1 MALKER
7 IIEMLKAGVAPSYV
21 ADAVGCDPSY
31 VSQIKADPE
40 TAAAIADAQ
49 LENIEEDIA
58 HDDLLASA
66 ELKALRAI
74 EQRLGHANFA
84 QALAAYKI
92 LNAAT
97 RRNTKN
103 IANGANTTN
112 IGVQVNLTLPAT
124 SLPNYVRNA
133 NNEIIE
139 VEGKAMIT
147 ANVSHIDAMLKQ
159 RADKKLENSARL
171 PDIQKAANMLDN
183 LHQPAKVQSVQRA
196 APRIPASLLTP
207 DML

>member
-7 IIEMLKAGVAPSYV
+7 IIEMLKAGVSPTHV
-21 ADAVGCDPSY
+21 AEAVGCDISY
-31 VSQIKADPE
+31 VSQIKSDPE

-49 LENIEEDIA
+49 LGSIEEDIT
-58 HDDLLASA
+58 HDELLASA

-74 EQRLGHANFA
+74 EQRLGHANFG
-84 QALAAYKI
+84 QALAAYKV

-103 IANGANTTN
+103 LVNGANTTN

-124 SLPNYVRNA
+124 SLPNYVKNS

-147 ANVSHIDAMLKQ
+147 ANVSHIDAMLQ
-159 RADKKLENSARL
+159 RRADEKLANSPRL
-171 PDIQKAANMLDN
+171 PDIQKAAKMLEN
-183 LHQPAKVQSVQRA
+183 LHQPAKPQTVQRA
-196 APRIPASLLTP
+196 APRIPAALLTP